1 MVNLKRMIDLTKE
14 IQKNQKNENQVERN
28 KTSQNELNY
37 EIKNKSK
44 IHKRTSNKLKIKRI
58 RTKVKTLINQM
69 ITLKFC
75 MSNVNFEGK
84 IEKKKG
90 VESIANDKSRRQKK
104 RGLRGAND
112 TVKKDFDCKETLCI
126 HQRVHCKRQ
135 KSFFYLNNI

>member
-14 IQKNQKNENQVERN
+14 IQKNQKNENQVEIN

-75 MSNVNFEGK
+75 MSNVNFKGR
-84 IEKKKG
+84 IEKKRI
-90 VESIANDKSRRQKK
+90 ESIANDKSRRQKK
-104 RGLRGAND
+104 E
-112 TVKKDFDCKETLCI
+112 DFVVLMT
-126 HQRVHCKRQ
+126 Q
-135 KSFFYLNNI
+135 